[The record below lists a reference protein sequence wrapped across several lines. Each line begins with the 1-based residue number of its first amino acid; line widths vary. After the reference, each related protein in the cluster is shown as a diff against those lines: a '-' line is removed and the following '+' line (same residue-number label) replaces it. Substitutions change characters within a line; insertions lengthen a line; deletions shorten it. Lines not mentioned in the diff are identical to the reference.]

1 MAHVRR
7 LLSAALVAG
16 AISGLAAFGVQHM
29 MVEPLLL
36 KAEIYEDAARRT
48 QAEGA
53 HAGHEWKPSDG
64 FERTAFTCLST
75 VLTGVGYAALLLGLA
90 ATLDVRLDLTRGAV
104 AGVAA
109 FACLSLAP
117 ALGLPP
123 QLPGAAVADL
133 QTRQLWW
140 LGTVIATAIGL
151 WLFIDSRLG
160 WPQRIA
166 GVVTVLVPHLI
177 GAPVADGASAV
188 PVQLARQF
196 AFASVASSAM
206 FWLMVGTV
214 SGYCAER
221 GSA

>member
-16 AISGLAAFGVQHM
+16 AISGLAAFGVQHI

-90 ATLDVRLDLTRGAV
+90 ATLDVRLDLARGAV

-123 QLPGAAVADL
+123 QLPGSAVADL
-133 QTRQLWW
+133 QARQLWW

-160 WPQRIA
+160 LAAAHRRRGDRARAAPDWSAGRGRSERSALFSSRVSSRSPQSHR
-166 GVVTVLVPHLI
+166 
-177 GAPVADGASAV
+177 
-188 PVQLARQF
+188 RRC
-196 AFASVASSAM
+196 
-206 FWLMVGTV
+206 
-214 SGYCAER
+214 SG
-221 GSA
+221 

>member
-16 AISGLAAFGVQHM
+16 AISGLAAFGVQHI

-53 HAGHEWKPSDG
+53 HASHEWQPSDG

-123 QLPGAAVADL
+123 QLPGSAVADL

-160 WPQRIA
+160 WLRRIA
-166 GVVTVLVPHLI
+166 GVVAVLVPHLI
-177 GAPVADGASAV
+177 GAPVADGPSAV

>member
-16 AISGLAAFGVQHM
+16 AISGLAAFGVQHI

-90 ATLDVRLDLTRGAV
+90 ATLDVRLESHAGRGRRCCRLRVSV
-104 AGVAA
+104 AR
-109 FACLSLAP
+109 ACP
-117 ALGLPP
+117 
-123 QLPGAAVADL
+123 
-133 QTRQLWW
+133 
-140 LGTVIATAIGL
+140 
-151 WLFIDSRLG
+151 
-160 WPQRIA
+160 RIA
-166 GVVTVLVPHLI
+166 AAAAGL
-177 GAPVADGASAV
+177 GCGGSADTSAV
-188 PVQLARQF
+188 VARYGDCDGDRALA
-196 AFASVASSAM
+196 VH
-206 FWLMVGTV
+206 
-214 SGYCAER
+214 
-221 GSA
+221 